1 MKERRGKFAVV
12 VTEDDK
18 WLNFADLS
26 EDEDGT
32 VLEGV
37 ISGAQDYARENQK
50 TVLIYVAEKEI
61 EISPSER

>member
-1 MKERRGKFAVV
+1 MKERRGRFAVV

-18 WLNFADLS
+18 WLNFADLN
-26 EDEDGT
+26 EDKDGT
-32 VLEGV
+32 VFEGV

>member
-18 WLNFADLS
+18 WLNFADLE
-26 EDEDGT
+26 EDKDCEI
-32 VLEGV
+32 LKGV
-37 ISGAQDYARENQK
+37 ISDAQDYARKNQK

-61 EISPSER
+61 EISPSKR

>member
-1 MKERRGKFAVV
+1 MKERRGRFAVV

-26 EDEDGT
+26 EDEDST
-32 VLEGV
+32 ILREV
-37 ISGAQDYARENQK
+37 ISGAQDYAKANEK
-50 TVLIYVAEKEI
+50 TVIIYIAEREI

>member
-1 MKERRGKFAVV
+1 MKERRGRFAVV

-18 WLNFADLS
+18 WLNFADLN
-26 EDEDGT
+26 EDKDGAI
-32 VLEGV
+32 LKEV

-61 EISPSER
+61 EISPSGR

>member
-1 MKERRGKFAVV
+1 MKERRGRFAVV

-18 WLNFADLS
+18 WLNFADLN
-26 EDEDGT
+26 EDKDG
-32 VLEGV
+32 VILKEV

-61 EISPSER
+61 EISPSGR